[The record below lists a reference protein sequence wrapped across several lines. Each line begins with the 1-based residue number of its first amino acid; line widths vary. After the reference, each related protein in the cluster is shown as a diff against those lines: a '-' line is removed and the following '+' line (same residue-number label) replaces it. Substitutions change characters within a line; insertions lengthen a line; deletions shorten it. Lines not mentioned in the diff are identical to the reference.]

1 MMHQYLEIK
10 ERHRDAILFFRL
22 GDFYEMFFEDA
33 ERASKVLDIALTS
46 RNRTDGAPVP
56 LCGVPHH
63 AATPYIGKLLSAGFK
78 VAVCEQTEDPSS
90 PREWCGARSSRS

>member
-1 MMHQYLEIK
+1 M
-10 ERHRDAILFFRL
+10 RFLFFRL

-33 ERASKVLDIALTS
+33 EKAAKVLDIALTS
-46 RNRTDGAPVP
+46 RNRSDGAPVP

-78 VAVCEQTEDPSS
+78 VAVCEQTEDPKSAKGRRAARGHQGDQ
-90 PREWCGARSSRS
+90 PRHPHGG